1 MRMPHASHTC
11 RRAEWTRLD
20 AYPVALTAPCRVQV
34 GCFKSSDT
42 VVHVRFSTDSRHLLL
57 DTISRTLIVCSV
69 EERSSGNAFGD
80 SVAPQ
85 SIRESV
91 TITAQRHLKPPGAT
105 SGGEKYRL
113 QPCFGG
119 KNDSFVAVGTSWG
132 KVRLW
137 HWPSGKYLQAMHG
150 HDAAVNCVAWSPTD
164 NHLLV
169 SVSDDRTVR
178 VWTSPEAQ

>member
-1 MRMPHASHTC
+1 M
-11 RRAEWTRLD
+11 
-20 AYPVALTAPCRVQV
+20 QV

-42 VVHVRFSTDSRHLLL
+42 VVHVRFSADSQHLLL
-57 DTISRTLIVCSV
+57 DTISRTLIVCSIEFSADAMV
-69 EERSSGNAFGD
+69 EGADFAEERCA
-80 SVAPQ
+80 
-85 SIRESV
+85 REPV
-91 TITAQRHLKPPGAT
+91 TITAQRHLKPPGAI

-119 KNDSFVAVGTSWG
+119 KNDAFVAVGTSWG

-137 HWPSGKYLQAMHG
+137 HWRTGKFLLAMNG
-150 HDAAVNCVAWSPTD
+150 HDAAVNCVAWSPKD